1 MQKIFNTILTL
12 TVLAVSS
19 FGLMSSSITAQAQG
33 TGTSKQT
40 GIIQLTINK
49 YASPTPQAMNHN
61 LDTGYQ
67 SYDCVSGPTI
77 LHGVDVS
84 FIKNQCA
91 GALDT
96 WNGQV
101 LYATV
106 SHYDSYY
113 GKDQM
118 MYGFYDGANWSNF
131 QSGSPA
137 QSQWFEYEPNFNK
150 VYVISTEYICN
161 SVDCS
166 EVRNIIADWTPQDCS
181 QTTAGNFTAEEFR
194 AICNRS
200 VNQGQYYAFKGST
213 TGRNPNVSFVG
224 TAVLSNGQWSWVNPI
239 TGQPANWI

>member
-1 MQKIFNTILTL
+1 M
-12 TVLAVSS
+12 
-19 FGLMSSSITAQAQG
+19 
-33 TGTSKQT
+33 
-40 GIIQLTINK
+40 
-49 YASPTPQAMNHN
+49 

-137 QSQWFEYEPNFNK
+137 QSQWFEYEPN
-150 VYVISTEYICN
+150 
-161 SVDCS
+161 
-166 EVRNIIADWTPQDCS
+166 IIADWTPQDCS